1 MSYNLRILTP
11 EGPIF
16 DDTVDTVQATG
27 YKGSFG
33 VLTGHAP
40 MITALL
46 VGPGKVIT
54 SSGTQWY
61 VFGEGTLEVRKP
73 DVVMLVDFAEK
84 VDSYEAAKKLTA
96 EDAAGDKD

>member
-16 DDTVDTVQATG
+16 DGTVDSVQATG

-40 MITALL
+40 MITALR
-46 VGPGKVIT
+46 VGPGKVVT
-54 SSGTQWY
+54 STGTQWY
-61 VFGEGTLEVRKP
+61 VFGEGTLEVRAP
-73 DVVMLVDFAEK
+73 DVVMLVDYAEK
-84 VDSYEAAKKLTA
+84 TPTYEAAKEMLAKDLA
-96 EDAAGDKD
+96 KDKA